1 MCRVLREALVC
12 YKITIPNQ
20 VYNITTI
27 RVPVP
32 RHKKESCHFTVR
44 IELHLKDITNAMET
58 ANEMQIP
65 LQVTSNLHQV
75 LKSLVLDGKGVDD
88 HSGILKF
95 VEKQSGVEVKK

>member
-1 MCRVLREALVC
+1 
-12 YKITIPNQ
+12 
-20 VYNITTI
+20 
-27 RVPVP
+27 
-32 RHKKESCHFTVR
+32 
-44 IELHLKDITNAMET
+44 MET

>member
-1 MCRVLREALVC
+1 
-12 YKITIPNQ
+12 
-20 VYNITTI
+20 
-27 RVPVP
+27 
-32 RHKKESCHFTVR
+32 
-44 IELHLKDITNAMET
+44 MET

-75 LKSLVLDGKGVDD
+75 LKSLVLDGNGVDD